1 MYFIQRWISNIEI
14 SKNFSNFI
22 FEFKKFHQDLLKLL
36 FLDKSLKKRKKISKE
51 FRNFWNTILK
61 IWFQLSLISLWWN
74 NILFQQILFQF
85 YNRNILYIYYFNIST
100 MKYLLIKIFIKFSYD
115 IESQF
120 AIFLENDLV
129 REHYNTH

>member
-51 FRNFWNTILK
+51 FRFE
-61 IWFQLSLISLWWN
+61 
-74 NILFQQILFQF
+74 
-85 YNRNILYIYYFNIST
+85 
-100 MKYLLIKIFIKFSYD
+100 IFEIPY
-115 IESQF
+115 
-120 AIFLENDLV
+120 
-129 REHYNTH
+129 